1 MQEITLE
8 GDFYYFSCPHCADS
22 IVVEKKELNCKIFR
36 HGVYKSSFKQI
47 DPHLQKIYCD
57 KLVEEDKIFGCSKP
71 FEIVR
76 RDVKLYVVKCD
87 YK

>member
-1 MQEITLE
+1 MNKLNLVEDFFFFNCPNCNEEI
-8 GDFYYFSCPHCADS
+8 
-22 IVVEKKELNCKIFR
+22 IVNKNELNCKIFR
-36 HGVYKSSFKQI
+36 HAIFKDSYKQI